1 MAMKAANHDW
11 LELTVEEPLDPD
23 LRICDPHHHLWDNRP
38 AAVAP
43 RYLLDEILDV

>member
-1 MAMKAANHDW
+1 MAVKTANHDW

-23 LRICDPHHHLWDNRP
+23 LQICDPHHHLWDHRP